1 MKKRATGIVGLTVGL
16 IAALIGLAV
25 APASASHSWGSYHWK
40 QLPAG
45 VTLRYNSNLTTPDWQ
60 TRLDGNTVPAPE
72 LSVINDWDQ
81 SLQLVLAKGQSNVQ
95 DPRQCKA
102 RSGTIQVCNAS
113 YGRNGWLGI
122 AQIWTSGGHI
132 VQAVTKVNDTYFNTA
147 TYNTPAWRQ
156 MVLCQEVGHDFG
168 LTHQDENFSNAN
180 LNTCMDYTSSPL
192 GNQQPNA
199 HDYEQLGCI
208 YDGHDYGTPSTHATG
223 CSGPLSGTKTGN
235 STYVEEL
242 GNGRRVVTHVFWVD
256 PRVAHGP
263 PF

>member
-1 MKKRATGIVGLTVGL
+1 MKKRAVGIVGMTVGL

-25 APASASHSWGSYHWK
+25 VPASASHSWGSYHWSQPSTGLK
-40 QLPAG
+40 I
-45 VTLRYNSNLTTPDWQ
+45 TYNANLNSTWQ
-60 TRLDGNTVPAPE
+60 PYLDGGPTSLPGN
-72 LSVINDWDQ
+72 VINDWDV
-81 SLQLVLAKGQSNVQ
+81 SDRLAFTRGPSNVQ

-102 RSGTIQVCNAS
+102 RSATIQVCNAS

-132 VQAVTKVNDTYFNTA
+132 VQAVTKVNDSYFSTA
-147 TYNTPAWRQ
+147 TYNTPAWRR